1 MGKKLTVFSLTLMT
15 VGSVDSI
22 RNLPAAALV
31 GTEILWYFGLAF
43 LLFLLPSAVISG
55 WFSSK
60 SSEGIYGWVKNSLGK
75 KSGFIAVWFQ
85 WMQNILIYPTFFSF
99 IAGGLLYCIN
109 PALIENKFLIFFI
122 VNVLIWSLTGINIR
136 GFHLSK
142 HLSVFCSIVG
152 LLLPFIL
159 ILSIGFTWV
168 ILHPQALKIL
178 PSAQE
183 NSWSSLTAII
193 LSFCGIEIAG
203 VFTQESTPGA
213 LPKAIAL
220 SVFIIFITMLFGS
233 YTLALLLS
241 PQQLN
246 FISGIPELFQIF
258 FNHIQCPNLSII
270 FILLIV
276 IGCIGCANNWLIS
289 PLKGLL
295 FASNEMDSSV
305 KHSSTKLLV
314 IQAFAVTLM
323 STVFLLSKSINA
335 SYWFMLTLATQM
347 YLLMY
352 GFMFTAAIRQAWQEK
367 GHFYWI
373 IILFSILGF
382 IGATLSFIVSFTPP
396 NSIKVGSL
404 WHYDF
409 CIAGCLLL
417 MATSSILWKKILYY
431 HNEPPENSAV
441 PASTHLMN

>member
-1 MGKKLTVFSLTLMT
+1 
-15 VGSVDSI
+15 
-22 RNLPAAALV
+22 
-31 GTEILWYFGLAF
+31 
-43 LLFLLPSAVISG
+43 
-55 WFSSK
+55 
-60 SSEGIYGWVKNSLGK
+60 
-75 KSGFIAVWFQ
+75 
-85 WMQNILIYPTFFSF
+85 
-99 IAGGLLYCIN
+99 
-109 PALIENKFLIFFI
+109 
-122 VNVLIWSLTGINIR
+122 
-136 GFHLSK
+136 
-142 HLSVFCSIVG
+142 
-152 LLLPFIL
+152 
-159 ILSIGFTWV
+159 
-168 ILHPQALKIL
+168 
-178 PSAQE
+178 
-183 NSWSSLTAII
+183 
-193 LSFCGIEIAG
+193 
-203 VFTQESTPGA
+203 
-213 LPKAIAL
+213 
-220 SVFIIFITMLFGS
+220 
-233 YTLALLLS
+233 
-241 PQQLN
+241 
-246 FISGIPELFQIF
+246 
-258 FNHIQCPNLSII
+258 
-270 FILLIV
+270 
-276 IGCIGCANNWLIS
+276 
-289 PLKGLL
+289 
-295 FASNEMDSSV
+295 MDSSV